1 MTMYELNEDL
11 ERQVVEAAI
20 RERGELAGAQ
30 ARMSNAGRDFA
41 AAELARRARARPPR
55 WLEAPPLRSYAAL
68 PRATRP
74 APPPP
79 PPPPVDDDDDLD
91 GRLRRLDLLVT
102 RIAVRGG
109 NPALMAAVIADE
121 REYYGRYHRR

>member
-11 ERQVVEAAI
+11 ERQIVEAAI
-20 RERGELAGAQ
+20 RDEVSSLAH
-30 ARMSNAGRDFA
+30 MSNAGRDFA
-41 AAELARRARARPPR
+41 AAELARRARALPTT

-79 PPPPVDDDDDLD
+79 PADDDDDLD

>member
-1 MTMYELNEDL
+1 MSMYELNENL
-11 ERQVVEAAI
+11 ERQIVEAAI
-20 RERGELAGAQ
+20 RDEVSSLERE

-41 AAELARRARARPPR
+41 AAELARRARALPTT

-79 PPPPVDDDDDLD
+79 PPPPADDDDDLD

-121 REYYGRYHRR
+121 HEYYGRYHRR

>member
-11 ERQVVEAAI
+11 ERQIVEAAI
-20 RERGELAGAQ
+20 RDEVSSLEREAQ
-30 ARMSNAGRDFA
+30 MSNAGRDFA
-41 AAELARRARARPPR
+41 AAELARHARALPTT

-68 PRATRP
+68 PRAARP

-79 PPPPVDDDDDLD
+79 PPPPADDDDDLD

>member
-11 ERQVVEAAI
+11 ERQIVEAEI
-20 RERGELAGAQ
+20 RNEVSSLE

-41 AAELARRARARPPR
+41 AAELARRARALPTT

-79 PPPPVDDDDDLD
+79 PADDDDDLD

>member
-1 MTMYELNEDL
+1 MDMMDIYGPNEDL
-11 ERQVVEAAI
+11 ERQTVEAEI
-20 RERGELAGAQ
+20 RDEVSSLEAH
-30 ARMSNAGRDFA
+30 MSNAGRDFA
-41 AAELARRARARPPR
+41 AAELARRARALPTT
-55 WLEAPPLRSYAAL
+55 WLEAPLRSYAAL

-79 PPPPVDDDDDLD
+79 PPADDDDDLD

>member
-20 RERGELAGAQ
+20 RDEVSSLE

-41 AAELARRARARPPR
+41 AAELARRARALPST

-79 PPPPVDDDDDLD
+79 PPPPVDDDDDDLD

-121 REYYGRYHRR
+121 REYCGRYHRR